1 MAGQPPRANL
11 WSPSLRGT
19 GAHFSMSSGYRT
31 QTLILVQ
38 WALHRL
44 SHLPRPVF
52 PFTDIITILFM
63 RIIACTWKYDCRINF
78 LNADTVI
85 KNVYLQSSLQAM
97 SKFIPTTYLEWA
109 FLSLTLINVNI
120 FHLIQWNSFWFYPLT
135 NVILAEVETDNL
147 ALFNIKKHRF

>member
-52 PFTDIITILFM
+52 PFTDTITILFM

-97 SKFIPTTYLEWA
+97 SKCIPNNIPGVSFPFSNSDKCKYISPHTVEQLLI
-109 FLSLTLINVNI
+109 LSPNKCHPCRGRDGQSSSV
-120 FHLIQWNSFWFYPLT
+120 
-135 NVILAEVETDNL
+135 
-147 ALFNIKKHRF
+147 